1 MKSIHSTKLTAV
13 LILCSLASAVV
24 ARPARE
30 NQERQERRAQSPN
43 QNRPPNEGPRGERS
57 FGPPQG
63 GMPFARVLNDEQREQ
78 LREAMQANREKMRE
92 MGERQQKLR
101 AEMEE
106 VIFADKLD
114 EDAVRKRAA
123 ELAEMDAQ
131 RQIFQARAFQ
141 KVRPSLSPE
150 QLTQIKKMREEM
162 GRAREQ
168 RREQFF
174 DQRREQFQP
183 RGGESI
189 GPKPETGPDRP
200 RDGERPNRPKPE
212 ARSRDE
218 FRPERQFARSEA
230 ARREGMSPE
239 RRFDSPRQEP
249 RGDFGP
255 RPQGQ
260 GRSPGPGNREQN
272 FNQPNPPGPQGFRR
286 DSASPRPGSQRRD
299 QSQRMDDRPQ
309 NRGDIPPPPAPG
321 RP

>member
-150 QLTQIKKMREEM
+150 QLEQIKKMREEM

-174 DQRREQFQP
+174 EQRREQFQP

-189 GPKPETGPDRP
+189 GPKPEAGPDRP
-200 RDGERPNRPKPE
+200 NRPVPE
-212 ARSRDE
+212 ARSREE
-218 FRPERQFARSEA
+218 FRPER
-230 ARREGMSPE
+230 
-239 RRFDSPRQEP
+239 RFDAPRQEP

-260 GRSPGPGNREQN
+260 GRDPRSANREQD
-272 FNQPNPPGPQGFRR
+272 FNQPHPPGPQGFRR
-286 DSASPRPGSQRRD
+286 DSASPRPESQRRD
-299 QSQRMDDRPQ
+299 QPRRMDDRPQ
-309 NRGDIPPPPAPG
+309 GRGELPPPLPPG